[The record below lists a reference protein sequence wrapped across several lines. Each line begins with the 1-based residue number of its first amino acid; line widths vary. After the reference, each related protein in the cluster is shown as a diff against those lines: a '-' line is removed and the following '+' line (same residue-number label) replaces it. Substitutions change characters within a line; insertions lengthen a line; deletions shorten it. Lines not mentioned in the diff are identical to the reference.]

1 MDIANGALFVSSSLA
16 ARVTGQT
23 LVVDG
28 GATTRSPWG
37 FSDDSLAS
45 FQGRLA
51 IGLPAAPG

>member
-45 FQGRLA
+45 FKAGWR
-51 IGLPAAPG
+51 